1 MSQKPASASPGAVVR
16 KTLVVDCAPEHAF
29 AVFTRNMGRWWPATH
44 HVGATPFRDVIV
56 EPRSGGR
63 WYEINAEDE
72 EGQWGH
78 VLAWEPPQRV
88 VLSWHL
94 GTTFAYDPDLAHAS
108 ELDIRFHAAGDN
120 RTRVEFEHRHIERHG
135 EGYEKLRD
143 VLDGGWVGILDE
155 FAKRAAAAEAM
166 GPAQ

>member
-1 MSQKPASASPGAVVR
+1 MSESPASVLPVAVVK
-16 KTLVVDCAPEHAF
+16 KTLLVNCARDHAF
-29 AVFTRNMGRWWPATH
+29 AVFTANMGRWWPATH
-44 HVGATPFRDVIV
+44 HVGALPFRDIIV

-63 WYEINAEDE
+63 WYEVNSQDD

-94 GTTFAYDPDLAHAS
+94 GTTFAFDPELGHAS
-108 ELDIRFHAAGDN
+108 ELDVRFHPVGTGQ
-120 RTRVEFEHRHIERHG
+120 TRVEFEHRHIERHG

-143 VLDGGWVGILDE
+143 LLDGGWVSILE
-155 FAKRAAAAEAM
+155 EYAKLAGGVAAERAA
-166 GPAQ
+166 P